1 MTQEICNF
9 EAKLKSET
17 VKEFNTSGPNIAEQ
31 HYTIE
36 RTGLI
41 NKGIKLVEKERY
53 FTIWAPRQTGKSTYF
68 RQLAEKLL
76 ELGYLVAYINFEN
89 FKEEKIQTFIRSFKR
104 NINEFWSTKY
114 EFETIPEF
122 FEQIQSQNQGKC
134 VLIIDE
140 VEGINKEYFGTF
152 LHSIR
157 NAYHSRENH
166 SLKSVIL
173 VGVSNIVGVVSD
185 NASPFNIADNL
196 NVPYFTNE
204 EVFELLGQHETET
217 GQLFEEKVKQ
227 KICQITANQPG
238 LVNGFAM
245 KLVEDYQSKK
255 IITYN
260 DYLKVEDWYLRIA
273 IDKNFANILNK
284 AKEERKFVERL
295 LFTEEKIPFKIDRE
309 SIKLLHTN
317 GLIKDDGN
325 GYVTFWVPFYKKRLY
340 DAFYPYSNGE
350 KTSILRSI
358 AVSELFDVNN
368 KLKLDKLI
376 AGYKEFVKR
385 RGFNVFRDKDEN
397 GKYQSIKESALI
409 YSFETY
415 IQAFLQ
421 VVDGKSYREADTG
434 LGKSDLIINVNSEEY
449 IIETK
454 IYYYES
460 QFLNGKK
467 QLAYYCQSL
476 GLSKGIY
483 LVFCPN
489 DVNYSKSI
497 IEQTETIEIPK
508 EPGQTVEITTFL
520 IDFDDTKW

>member
-1 MTQEICNF
+1 MRR
-9 EAKLKSET
+9 
-17 VKEFNTSGPNIAEQ
+17 FNTSGPNITHQ

-36 RTGLI
+36 RTNLI
-41 NKGIKLVEKERY
+41 KQGIELVESNRY

-68 RQLAEKLL
+68 GQLAEKLKQN
-76 ELGYLVAYINFEN
+76 GYKVAHINFESFRQTPITTFLRILTGELNN
-89 FKEEKIQTFIRSFKR
+89 FWGTNFQLTDISDIFYQI
-104 NINEFWSTKY
+104 
-114 EFETIPEF
+114 
-122 FEQIQSQNQGKC
+122 EQIQEQKL

-140 VEGINKEYFGTF
+140 VEGINSEYFGTF
-152 LHSIR
+152 LHAIR
-157 NAYHSRENH
+157 KAYHSRENH

-196 NVPYFTNE
+196 NVPYFTDT
-204 EVFELLGQHETET
+204 EVLELLRQHEIET
-217 GQLFEEKVKQ
+217 GQLFEEKVKL

-238 LVNGFAM
+238 LANGFAM
-245 KLVEDYQSKK
+245 KIVEDYPDTK
-255 IITYN
+255 IITFS

-295 LFTEEKIPFKIDRE
+295 LFTEDKIPFKIDIE

-325 GYVTFWVPFYKKRLY
+325 GFVTFWVPFYKKRLY
-340 DAFYPYSNGE
+340 DALYPYSNGE

-358 AVSELFDVNN
+358 AVSELFDSNN

-376 AGYKEFVKR
+376 TGYKEFVKR
-385 RGFNVFRDKDEN
+385 RGFNVFREKDEKGN
-397 GKYQSIKESALI
+397 YKSIKESALI

-434 LGKSDLIINVNSEEY
+434 LGKSDLIIDINSEEY

-460 QFLNGKK
+460 LFLKGKK

-476 GLSKGIY
+476 GLNKGIY

-489 DVNYSKSI
+489 DVNYSKTI
-497 IEQTETIEIPK
+497 IEQTEAIEIPQMS
-508 EPGQTVEITTFL
+508 GHTVEISTFL

>member
-1 MTQEICNF
+1 M
-9 EAKLKSET
+9 
-17 VKEFNTSGPNIAEQ
+17 KEFNTSGPNIANQ

-36 RTGLI
+36 RTELI
-41 NKGIKLVEKERY
+41 NKGIKLVEKGRY

-68 RQLAEKLL
+68 GQLAEKLT
-76 ELGYLVAYINFEN
+76 ENGYKVAHINFEN
-89 FKEEKIQTFIRSFKR
+89 YRNEPIHSFIGRLTWKLKEYWQLEFHDKTIGEIFKDIEEV
-104 NINEFWSTKY
+104 E
-114 EFETIPEF
+114 
-122 FEQIQSQNQGKC
+122 NQKL

-140 VEGINKEYFGTF
+140 VEGINKEYFGDF

-157 NAYHSRENH
+157 NAYHSRQNH

-196 NVPYFTNE
+196 NVPYFTDK

-217 GQLFEEKVKQ
+217 GQLFEEKVKL
-227 KICQITANQPG
+227 KISQITANQPG

-245 KLVEDYQSKK
+245 KLVEDYPDNK

-284 AKEERKFVERL
+284 AKEQRNLVERL
-295 LFTEEKIPFKIDRE
+295 LFTEDQIPFDIDRE

-317 GLIKDDGN
+317 GLIKDDGK
-325 GYVTFWVPFYKKRLY
+325 GFVTFWVPFYKKRLY
-340 DAFYPYSNGE
+340 KAFYPYSNGE

-358 AVSELFDVNN
+358 AVSELFDANN
-368 KLKLDKLI
+368 KLNLDKLI
-376 AGYKEFVKR
+376 KGYKEFVKR
-385 RGFNVFRDKDEN
+385 RGFNVFREKDEN
-397 GKYQSIKESALI
+397 GNYQSIKESALI

-434 LGKSDLIINVNSEEY
+434 LGKSDLVINVNSSEY
-449 IIETK
+449 LIETK

-476 GLSKGIY
+476 SLSKGIY
-483 LVFCPN
+483 LVFCPK
-489 DVNYSKSI
+489 DVKYSKSI
-497 IEQTETIEIPK
+497 IEQTEIIENPIGS
-508 EPGQTVEITTFL
+508 GQVVEITTYL
-520 IDFDDTKW
+520 ISFDEKKWK